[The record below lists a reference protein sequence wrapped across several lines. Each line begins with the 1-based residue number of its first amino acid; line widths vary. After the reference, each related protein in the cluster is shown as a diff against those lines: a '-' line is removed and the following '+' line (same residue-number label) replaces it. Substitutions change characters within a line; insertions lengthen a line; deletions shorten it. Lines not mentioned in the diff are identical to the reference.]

1 MILWWSRLRKW
12 EQALGYNHHS
22 IYLNKIQTGM
32 KKLIFVRHG
41 KAEDGSSEI
50 SDFERS
56 LTLKGKVISRLMAH
70 KLMEKEKSP
79 GVIITSAAFRALET
93 ALIFAGEFGISTD
106 DVIMNSN
113 IYYKMSLQNLPA
125 VLSVINEDSE
135 IVTLF
140 GHNPSF
146 SQIANSLSKE
156 GCDSMPKS
164 GIICISFNIMTWS
177 DIRRNNGKTEYFLK
191 PDDVL

>member
-1 MILWWSRLRKW
+1 
-12 EQALGYNHHS
+12 
-22 IYLNKIQTGM
+22 M
-32 KKLIFVRHG
+32 KRLIFVRHG

-79 GVIITSAAFRALET
+79 GIIISSPAFRALET
-93 ALIFAGEFGISTD
+93 ALIFADEFEINTD
-106 DVIMNSN
+106 EVILNSN
-113 IYYKMSLQNLPA
+113 IYYKMSLQNLPS
-125 VLSVINEDSE
+125 VLSSVTEDAE
-135 IVTLF
+135 VVTLF

-146 SQIANSLSKE
+146 TQIANSLCKE
-156 GCDSMPKS
+156 GCDSIPKT

-177 DIRRNNGKTEYFLK
+177 DIGRNNGKTEYFLK
-191 PDDVL
+191 PENVL